1 MLPMKWFDRILT
13 SLRAAARDLL
23 SEEDTP
29 EESDRLDSLLE
40 TAQTRLHVLRSELA
54 QAIAREKRAEIDWR
68 AGWEQANALD
78 AGIDSALRA
87 GQDDIARSQ
96 IEQASRA
103 QVKADE
109 LSERYQACVR
119 VTTRLREEVNSLAAQ
134 IDEVQRRRNS
144 IADRELGAESLEQLH
159 KLKREQRKEASTLT
173 SDLKTREEQV
183 ARKEDRLSARDELN
197 RNE

>member
-1 MLPMKWFDRILT
+1 MLTMKWFDRILT

>member
-1 MLPMKWFDRILT
+1 MLTMKWFDRILT

-173 SDLKTREEQV
+173 SDLETREEQV

>member
-1 MLPMKWFDRILT
+1 MLTMKWFDRILT
-13 SLRAAARDLL
+13 GLRAAARDLL

-109 LSERYQACVR
+109 LSEVAEVWSRMSFFCRSAMVALSSLKNKYPYCGTPELYDMVLDYKLACEKRYRGAM
-119 VTTRLREEVNSLAAQ
+119 EEVACQ
-134 IDEVQRRRNS
+134 
-144 IADRELGAESLEQLH
+144 
-159 KLKREQRKEASTLT
+159 
-173 SDLKTREEQV
+173 KTEFPKGLLPEIR
-183 ARKEDRLSARDELN
+183 
-197 RNE
+197 

>member
-1 MLPMKWFDRILT
+1 MKWFDRILT

-173 SDLKTREEQV
+173 SDLETREEQV